1 MTIDQVLGLLGV
13 IFRPLGFLVFG
24 FAAGWLATQP
34 FVEEHKWW
42 QLEALAIVALFGA
55 VVTLSLYSGAGS
67 VGAFALGA
75 GIGVIVFGMRFGQ
88 KPSGGGETVTK
99 P

>member
-1 MTIDQVLGLLGV
+1 MSIDQVLALLGV

-24 FAAGWLATQP
+24 FAAGWLATRP
-34 FVEEHKWW
+34 FVEEQKWW
-42 QLEALAIVALFGA
+42 QLEALTLVALFGS

-67 VGAFALGA
+67 VGAYALGA
-75 GIGVIVFGMRFGQ
+75 GIGIIAFGMRPGQ
-88 KPSGGGETVTK
+88 KASGGGETVAK